1 MMVIFTSRSEK
12 KAIYTVRR
20 ILDSFADRIGNDT
33 WKTVITQEG
42 LLTVQALLRRTAT
55 KSTAV
60 ACHWIRSRSHSELV
74 WIVGKRDM
82 FNEEGIVPVHSTQK
96 EILHNEW
103 ENDWQYLPLIKALAA
118 VAALFHDWGKASAL
132 FQEKLDKGTLKM
144 DPFRHEWVSCK
155 LLEALI
161 FAAGAEKDDRKW
173 LKVLAERTIKTED
186 IEKNL
191 QIDEKGNGQAD
202 MKKLDAAH
210 LPPIAKFLI
219 WLILSHHR
227 LPSMDKDGW
236 VNVEKKSFHSMFFS
250 LDASWGYESEAEE
263 TIMCCRSCFVF
274 PKGLLLEN
282 AAAWRKAIKKWCGR
296 LLNDYDRLMDIMG
309 EETYKPSFRAIAHYT
324 RLSLMLADHYVSSL
338 PEEIKKDRWAKC
350 GLWANTDGRTNK
362 KKQFLEEHL
371 VRVCEQA
378 THIAH
383 RLPYFSDQM
392 ERVYDVKAL
401 TKKSP
406 AVFRWQDMAVEKI
419 RAFREKNGDDGRYFI
434 VNMAST
440 GCGKTFANAKIMQ
453 AVSADGK
460 SLRYILALGL
470 RTLTLQTGDEYRERI
485 HLDRNDLAV
494 LIGSSAVA
502 KLHEENK
509 EEDKKKEENRKE
521 YLSEEP
527 LLPEELEYVD
537 TENEEQSRFLD
548 IFFNKTDK
556 KGVAVNEKTSKKNK
570 AFLYKPV
577 LAATIDH
584 MMGAVETTRGGRY
597 ILPSLRLMSSDLV
610 IDEIDDFNS
619 KDLIAIARLVHL
631 AGLCGRNV
639 AISSATIPPDLAEG
653 LYRAYQAGLKSY
665 NSFFTGKKQCALVLC
680 DEFRTD
686 VEPMDSGDGSAYR
699 KIHNR
704 FIRKR
709 VEKLGK
715 EPVKRKGYIQPCGA
729 EYNDTDAA
737 KETSYFENMRKAIEK
752 LHENHHVIDKRTKK
766 RISFGVVRV
775 ANITPCVKVSLY
787 LMKCGW
793 SEGTAVRVMT
803 YHSRQ
808 ILLLRHE
815 QERYLDK
822 VLTRK
827 TQSAT
832 VDFQDETVRKHLDST
847 PEENIIFILVATPV
861 EEVGRDHD
869 FDWAVV
875 EPSSYRSIIQ
885 LAGRVLRHRQP
896 VSGTLEKKNMAI
908 MAYNLKAWQGKEPA
922 YSKPGYETK
931 KRKLNSYD
939 MHDLVDEEEL
949 GRRIDA
955 VPRILK
961 PEMLDKEQFC
971 PDDKR
976 YFSKLSD
983 LEHASLMDFNCE
995 EDCGPQC
1002 MHGWMEEYWWMTA
1015 LPQGC
1020 SRFRESYGEEI
1031 KACAVYKNG
1040 ERKFFSYDKIKEG
1053 DDLFGDDEARGFI
1066 DVSDYDGM
1074 TEQMKRRLWLVRD
1087 YETVL
1092 KRHISDTEKESE
1104 EIQIAAISRK
1114 YGEITIPDRKSDM
1127 AEDWKYDDQLGMF
1140 KLSEDGQE
1148 G

>member
-378 THIAH
+378 THIAN

-401 TKKSP
+401 
-406 AVFRWQDMAVEKI
+406 
-419 RAFREKNGDDGRYFI
+419 
-434 VNMAST
+434 
-440 GCGKTFANAKIMQ
+440 
-453 AVSADGK
+453 
-460 SLRYILALGL
+460 
-470 RTLTLQTGDEYRERI
+470 
-485 HLDRNDLAV
+485 
-494 LIGSSAVA
+494 
-502 KLHEENK
+502 
-509 EEDKKKEENRKE
+509 
-521 YLSEEP
+521 
-527 LLPEELEYVD
+527 
-537 TENEEQSRFLD
+537 
-548 IFFNKTDK
+548 
-556 KGVAVNEKTSKKNK
+556 
-570 AFLYKPV
+570 
-577 LAATIDH
+577 
-584 MMGAVETTRGGRY
+584 
-597 ILPSLRLMSSDLV
+597 
-610 IDEIDDFNS
+610 
-619 KDLIAIARLVHL
+619 
-631 AGLCGRNV
+631 
-639 AISSATIPPDLAEG
+639 
-653 LYRAYQAGLKSY
+653 
-665 NSFFTGKKQCALVLC
+665 
-680 DEFRTD
+680 
-686 VEPMDSGDGSAYR
+686 
-699 KIHNR
+699 
-704 FIRKR
+704 
-709 VEKLGK
+709 
-715 EPVKRKGYIQPCGA
+715 
-729 EYNDTDAA
+729 
-737 KETSYFENMRKAIEK
+737 
-752 LHENHHVIDKRTKK
+752 
-766 RISFGVVRV
+766 
-775 ANITPCVKVSLY
+775 
-787 LMKCGW
+787 
-793 SEGTAVRVMT
+793 
-803 YHSRQ
+803 
-808 ILLLRHE
+808 
-815 QERYLDK
+815 
-822 VLTRK
+822 
-827 TQSAT
+827 
-832 VDFQDETVRKHLDST
+832 
-847 PEENIIFILVATPV
+847 
-861 EEVGRDHD
+861 
-869 FDWAVV
+869 
-875 EPSSYRSIIQ
+875 
-885 LAGRVLRHRQP
+885 
-896 VSGTLEKKNMAI
+896 
-908 MAYNLKAWQGKEPA
+908 
-922 YSKPGYETK
+922 
-931 KRKLNSYD
+931 
-939 MHDLVDEEEL
+939 
-949 GRRIDA
+949 
-955 VPRILK
+955 
-961 PEMLDKEQFC
+961 
-971 PDDKR
+971 
-976 YFSKLSD
+976 
-983 LEHASLMDFNCE
+983 
-995 EDCGPQC
+995 
-1002 MHGWMEEYWWMTA
+1002 
-1015 LPQGC
+1015 
-1020 SRFRESYGEEI
+1020 
-1031 KACAVYKNG
+1031 
-1040 ERKFFSYDKIKEG
+1040 
-1053 DDLFGDDEARGFI
+1053 
-1066 DVSDYDGM
+1066 
-1074 TEQMKRRLWLVRD
+1074 
-1087 YETVL
+1087 
-1092 KRHISDTEKESE
+1092 
-1104 EIQIAAISRK
+1104 
-1114 YGEITIPDRKSDM
+1114 
-1127 AEDWKYDDQLGMF
+1127 
-1140 KLSEDGQE
+1140 
-1148 G
+1148 

>member
-96 EILHNEW
+96 EILHHEW

-210 LPPIAKFLI
+210 LPPIAKFLM
-219 WLILSHHR
+219 WLMLSHHR

-236 VNVEKKSFHSMFFS
+236 VNVEKKSFHSIFS
-250 LDASWGYESEAEE
+250 SLNASWGYESEAEE
-263 TIMCCRSCFVF
+263 TIMCRRSCFVF
-274 PKGLLLEN
+274 PEGLLVEN

-309 EETYKPSFRAIAHYT
+309 GETYKSSFRAIAHYT

-338 PEEIKKDRWAKC
+338 PEETDKGRWAKND
-350 GLWANTDGRTNK
+350 LWANTDGKTGK

-392 ERVYDVKAL
+392 ESVYDVKAL
-401 TKKSP
+401 AKKSP
-406 AVFRWQDMAVEKI
+406 AVFRWQDTVVEKI
-419 RAFREKNGDDGRYFI
+419 RAFREKNGDGARYFI

-453 AVSADGK
+453 AVSTDGK

-494 LIGSSAVA
+494 LIGSSAVT

-509 EEDKKKEENRKE
+509 EADKEKAEEKKGNRKG

-537 TENEEQSRFLD
+537 TESEEQSRFLD

-556 KGVAVNEKTSKKNK
+556 KGMTVNEKTSKKNK

-639 AISSATIPPDLAEG
+639 AISSATIQPDLAEG
-653 LYRAYQAGLKSY
+653 LYRSYQAGLKSY

-686 VEPMDSGDGSAYR
+686 VEPMDSGDDSAYR
-699 KIHNR
+699 KIHDR

-709 VEKLGK
+709 VENLGK
-715 EPVKRKGYIQPCGA
+715 EPVKRRGYIQFCGA
-729 EYNDTDAA
+729 EDNDTDAA
-737 KETSYFENMRKAIEK
+737 KETSYFENIREAIEK

-822 VLTRK
+822 VFTRK

-922 YSKPGYETK
+922 YSKPGYETE

-983 LEHASLMDFNCE
+983 LEHASMMDFNCK

-1031 KACAVYKNG
+1031 KACAVYEEG
-1040 ERKFFSYDKIKEG
+1040 ERKFLVYEGKENT
-1053 DDLFGDDEARGFI
+1053 LL
-1066 DVSDYDGM
+1066 SDSVGITDYSGM
-1074 TEQMKRRLWLVRD
+1074 TEEMEGRLWIIRD
-1087 YETVL
+1087 YEAALRRYV
-1092 KRHISDTEKESE
+1092 SDTSDVPQDVQMNEVSC
-1104 EIQIAAISRK
+1104 R
-1114 YGEITIPDRKSDM
+1114 YGEITIPYGRSSTVD
-1127 AEDWKYDDQLGMF
+1127 EWKYSDQLGMF
-1140 KLSEDGQE
+1140 KLTEENRQE